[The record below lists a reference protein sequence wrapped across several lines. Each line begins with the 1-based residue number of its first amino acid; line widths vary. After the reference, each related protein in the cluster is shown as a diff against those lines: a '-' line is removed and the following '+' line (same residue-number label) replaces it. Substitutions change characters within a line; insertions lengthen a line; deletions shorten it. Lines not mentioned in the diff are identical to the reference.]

1 MYVTCLNL
9 QKYSTEDYL
18 QQSFKLKLQSKFSI
32 QEIKMQ
38 FTFKLDQKEVNLQDT
53 SNYKVKPILDMS

>member
-18 QQSFKLKLQSKFSI
+18 KQSFKLKLQSKFSI

-53 SNYKVKPILDMS
+53 SNYQVKP